1 MHDFLDRCGPH
12 TCAIYTSQHTQMRC
26 LGGVCGSTIFLCE
39 RRECREDRREAQAA
53 GREQRQESSEK
64 RETRSSHCSSSIA
77 RIASSSH
84 RGSSECSL
92 CPHLHFLRHSRTF
105 SSTFPD
111 VTKKYQKPAVYDYFF
126 FDITKRDKKRW
137 PHFFFD
143 ITKKMESLFLRHHK
157 KEGITFSSTSQ
168 KETTQTYLLFLRH
181 HKKRRTDRPP
191 RGNPQITFGYSL
203 GKIFAELHTPTRYC
217 IGMSWYV

>member
-1 MHDFLDRCGPH
+1 MTMHDFLDRCGPH

-53 GREQRQESSEK
+53 GREQKQESSEK

-111 VTKKYQKPAVYDYFF
+111 VTKN
-126 FDITKRDKKRW
+126 TKN
-137 PHFFFD
+137 
-143 ITKKMESLFLRHHK
+143 LQFLT
-157 KEGITFSSTSQ
+157 TFSSTSQ